1 MQPASH
7 RFSQN
12 KPQICYNYPTMG
24 LEQDRSARN
33 REIAAYEGIAVG
45 FFKEKYNLFK
55 RLRPDNIILFI
66 TDFLPWAQEY
76 SYNLYSAL
84 EVALPED
91 RSGILIGAK
100 YSNLRNA
107 FLKVFE
113 KDRLS
118 DDYNIGLSK
127 SIPFIE
133 TQGLRRF
140 LNNNSTTA
148 VDTRY
153 QVYDLIGEG
162 KRRITV
168 TRFCNPFTME
178 PISEVWTATSINRG
192 NPQTSVDYD
201 RIRARLPI
209 SITTIKNVTGS
220 S

>member
-1 MQPASH
+1 
-7 RFSQN
+7 
-12 KPQICYNYPTMG
+12 MG
-24 LEQDRSARN
+24 LGHEGNQPARN
-33 REIAAYEGIAVG
+33 REIAAYEGIAVDL
-45 FFKEKYNLFK
+45 FKENYQLFK
-55 RLRPDNIILFI
+55 NSRSNKVILFQ
-66 TDFLPWAQEY
+66 TDFLPWTQEY

-84 EVALPED
+84 EVALPKEK
-91 RSGILIGAK
+91 SGVLIGAK

-127 SIPFIE
+127 GIPFIE

-140 LNNNSTTA
+140 LNNNSTRE
-148 VDTRY
+148 VDIRY

-201 RIRARLPI
+201 RIRARLPMRI
-209 SITTIKNVTGS
+209 STIKNVTGS